1 MSKENKN
8 SKQEFIYKNCEN
20 ECGNLKELSDKV
32 FKDSSKILEDI
43 RHLMALLGSI
53 SMDIE
58 KIMTLAHMVTLGC
71 EELDVLC
78 HLCYSHEY
86 AFENDSFLKEFIG
99 TYNFNMFQL
108 NNDLYKL
115 LEILPPETF
124 EEYNCPK
131 NENNKGGEKNGMDG
145 Y

>member
-8 SKQEFIYKNCEN
+8 SKQEFIYKNCEK
-20 ECGNLKELSDKV
+20 ECSNLKELSDKV
-32 FKDSSKILEDI
+32 FKDSSKILDDI

-78 HLCYSHEY
+78 HICYSQEN
-86 AFENDSFLKEFIG
+86 AFENNSFLKEFIG
-99 TYNFNMFQL
+99 TYNFNMFKL
-108 NNDLYKL
+108 DDDLYKL
-115 LEILPPETF
+115 LEKM
-124 EEYNCPK
+124 PK
-131 NENNKGGEKNGMDG
+131 EALDMIQPFATE
-145 Y
+145 